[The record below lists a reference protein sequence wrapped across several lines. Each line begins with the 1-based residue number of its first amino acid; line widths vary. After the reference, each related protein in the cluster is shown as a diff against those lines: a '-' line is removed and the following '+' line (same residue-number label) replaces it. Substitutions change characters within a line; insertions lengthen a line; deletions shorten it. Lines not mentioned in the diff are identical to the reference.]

1 MSKDFLRWKK
11 NEYVLISLKF
21 LKLLPNIWKQVLQM
35 CVEGQILSYSYLLKS
50 FKFVSFYF

>member
-11 NEYVLISLKF
+11 NEYVLISVKF